1 MNNNEMNAEELRTQQ
16 IEALQVVSEY
26 IDKLLPSMETVAG
39 ELSGEKQE
47 DTDAFLKQIIDGL
60 NWVIEVF
67 NGTMSLINEEREVI
81 QKDEVNQQVIQ
92 LSEAIIDHNDS
103 RIATILESGIIPFL
117 KEFKAAIAIYC

>member
-1 MNNNEMNAEELRTQQ
+1 MNAEELRTQQ
-16 IEALQVVSEY
+16 IEALQVVGEY

-92 LSEAIIDHNDS
+92 LSEAFIDQNDS

-117 KEFKAAIAIYC
+117 KEFKAATAIYC